1 MAALPDFARL
11 IRRAGV
17 VGAGG
22 AGFPSYVKA
31 SSRADTVIVNAA
43 ECEPLLQKDQEI
55 LAHFCPDVIRGLE
68 LLVAATGASRGIV
81 AIKRKHR
88 ELIEVLEKTIT
99 GRAALSI
106 HLLEDYYPAGD
117 EFCQVFDVTGRLIPM
132 GGIPI
137 QVGVV
142 VNNVETVYN
151 MAMAERTPVVDTFL
165 TVTGAVRKPC
175 TLRLPIGVSA
185 AEAVA
190 LAGGPKAK
198 DVVALDGGAM
208 MGKVVEDLSAPLT
221 KTSGGLIILP
231 REHKLVWRKSA
242 GRRSFDRAGKSAC
255 DQCSLCTELCPR
267 YLLGYDIQPHK
278 VMRSLL
284 FSASDR
290 KAWSQWALLCCE
302 CRLCSLFSCP
312 ENLNPGDI
320 CGFTKGDL
328 AAEQNN
334 WKSSP
339 LNRAQ
344 APRAHPIRPWR
355 KVPVSQLKS
364 RLGLED
370 YEAEA
375 PLSLEPYAPKV
386 VRIPLKQ
393 HVGAAAS
400 PVVKAGQAVRRGEL
414 IGDVPEDQLG
424 VPVHASIDG
433 TVTAVK
439 DFVEITA

>member
-1 MAALPDFARL
+1 MPPPNEFAQL

-31 SSRADTVIVNAA
+31 SSRAETVIVNAA
-43 ECEPLLQKDQEI
+43 ECEPLLQKDQEL
-55 LAHFCPDVIRGLE
+55 LAHFAPEVVRGLE
-68 LLVAATGASRGIV
+68 LMVSATGASRGVI
-81 AIKRKHR
+81 AIKEKH
-88 ELIEVLEKTIT
+88 EDLVKLLEKAVA
-99 GRAALSI
+99 GKPALSV
-106 HLLEDYYPAGD
+106 HRLEDYYPAGD
-117 EFCQVFDVTGRLIPM
+117 EFCQVFEVTGKLIPM

-142 VNNVETVYN
+142 VDNVETLYN
-151 MAMAERTPVVDTFL
+151 MARAEETPVVDTFL
-165 TVTGAVRKPC
+165 TVTGAVKKPC
-175 TLRLPIGVSA
+175 TLRLPVGVSM

-190 LAGGPKAK
+190 LAGGATSQ
-198 DVVALDGGAM
+198 DCVALDGGAM
-208 MGKVVEDLSAPLT
+208 MGKVVSDLSAPLT
-221 KTSGGLIILP
+221 KTSGGLIVLP
-231 REHKLVWRKSA
+231 REHPLVRRKAA
-242 GRRSFDRAGKSAC
+242 GRPAFDRAGKSTC
-255 DQCSLCTELCPR
+255 DQCTLCTELCPR

-284 FSASDR
+284 FSPPDR
-290 KAWSQWALLCCE
+290 KPWSHWALLCCE
-302 CRLCSLFSCP
+302 CKLCSLFACP

-328 AAEQNN
+328 AGQKVN

-339 LNRAQ
+339 LNRGQ
-344 APRAHPIRPWR
+344 APRPHPIRPWR
-355 KVPVSQLKS
+355 KIPVSQLKS

-375 PLSLEPYAPKV
+375 PLRLEPYAPKV

-393 HVGAAAS
+393 HVGVAAKPLVA
-400 PVVKAGQAVRRGEL
+400 VGQAVRRGDPV
-414 IGDVPEDQLG
+414 GDVPEDQLG
-424 VPVHASIDG
+424 APVHASVCG

>member
-1 MAALPDFARL
+1 MPSLPDFARL

-31 SSRADTVIVNAA
+31 SSRAETVIVNAA

-55 LAHFCPDVIRGLE
+55 LAHFSPEVVRGLE
-68 LLVAATGASRGIV
+68 LLVAATGASRGVI
-81 AIKRKHR
+81 AIKEKH
-88 ELIEVLEKTIT
+88 EGLVKLLDKAVSGKKTL
-99 GRAALSI
+99 AI
-106 HLLEDYYPAGD
+106 HRLTDYYPAGD
-117 EFCQVFDVTGRLIPM
+117 EYCQVFEVTGKLIPM

-142 VNNVETVYN
+142 VNNVETLYN
-151 MAMAERTPVVDTFL
+151 MARAESTPVVDTFL
-165 TVTGAVRKPC
+165 TVAGAVKSPC
-175 TLRLPIGVSA
+175 TLRLPVGVSI

-190 LAGGPKAK
+190 LAGGAAAK
-198 DVVALDGGAM
+198 DPVALDGGAM
-208 MGKVVEDLSAPLT
+208 MGKVVADFSAPLT

-231 REHKLVWRKSA
+231 REHPLVRRTSA
-242 GRRSFDRAGKSAC
+242 GRPAFDRAGKSAC
-255 DQCSLCTELCPR
+255 DQCTLCTELCPR

-284 FSASDR
+284 FSPPDR
-290 KAWSQWALLCCE
+290 KPWSHWALLCCE
-302 CRLCSLFSCP
+302 CKLCSLFACP

-328 AAEQNN
+328 ASQKVN

-339 LNRAQ
+339 LNRGQ
-344 APRAHPIRPWR
+344 APRVHPIRPWR
-355 KVPVSQLKS
+355 QIPVTQLKS
-364 RLGLED
+364 RLGLEE
-370 YEAEA
+370 YEAAA
-375 PLSLEPYAPKV
+375 PLRQELYAPAL

-393 HVGAAAS
+393 HVGVPAQ
-400 PVVKAGQAVRRGEL
+400 PVVAVGQAVKRGEL
-414 IGDVPEDQLG
+414 VGDVPEDQLG

-433 TVTAVK
+433 RVTAVK